1 MANTNKKVNWKVDG
15 MTCSNCALTI
25 QQYLK
30 GQGMNDVKVDLL
42 QGDVSFDLSENKD
55 EQRIIK
61 GIENLGYSV
70 QNGQGHDHHH
80 GHDHDDPATG
90 KRKWLK
96 NHKQRFFFCLLFTAP
111 LMLHML
117 DKVWHIHWLM
127 NPWIQLALCLP
138 VYIVGMDFFGRS
150 AWMSIRN
157 RMPNMNVLVAL
168 GATAAFVYSLVG
180 ALLNLGPSY
189 LYFETTAS
197 IITLVFLG
205 NYLEDASIH
214 STQRALNKLAR
225 SQKVMAN
232 MIAYDGEFQEV
243 ILPVEN
249 TTLRDGD
256 LVLIKSGEQVP
267 ADCKILWG
275 EATVNESI
283 ITGESLPVTR
293 KSKDKLIG
301 GSLLI
306 DGTIK
311 AQVTAAA
318 KDSVLAN
325 IINLVK
331 RAQSERPPVQQLA
344 DKISAIFVPVVLGI
358 ALLTFI
364 LNWVILQ
371 NFTESLMRSI
381 AVLVIACPC
390 AMGLAT
396 PAAIAVG
403 LGRAARNGVLFRN
416 TKSLEL
422 FKDIRQVVFDKTGT
436 LTTGNFV
443 LAGHTLTT
451 DDITDDDFKRI
462 AFSMEKYSG
471 HPIAKS
477 IADNWKRKDE
487 IKWEKIEEVKGF
499 GMKAVSKDG
508 DKYIAG
514 SYEAAM
520 AHTKDDTHN
529 IYVLKNDQLLGWID
543 VKDEIRPEAGTVVQ
557 YLRHKNIRTILLSG
571 DREIKCRQLA
581 NFLGID
587 EVIAEKK
594 PEEKLSVIEDLTL
607 QGPTAMVGDGIND
620 APALAKATIGISLSE
635 ASQLAVQTADVVLM
649 NQGIK
654 NLPLSLGLGR
664 HTYLTIRQNL
674 FWAFFYNIIAI
685 PVAAF
690 GFLQPTFAA
699 LVMGLSDV
707 VLAAN
712 SVRLFVKRVE

>member
-1 MANTNKKVNWKVDG
+1 MANTSKKVNWKVEG

-30 GQGMNDVKVDLL
+30 SEGMNDVKVDLL
-42 QGDVSFDLSENKD
+42 QGDVSFDLVETTN
-55 EQRIIK
+55 EQSIKK
-61 GIENLGYSV
+61 GIEELGYTV
-70 QNGQGHDHHH
+70 QHDDH
-80 GHDHDDPATG
+80 GHDHVAG
-90 KRKWLK
+90 NRKWFS
-96 NHKQRFFFCLLFTAP
+96 NHKQRFLFCLLFTLP
-111 LMLHML
+111 LMMHMFENW
-117 DKVWHIHWLM
+117 VHIHWLM
-127 NPWIQLALCLP
+127 NPWVQLALCVP

-150 AWMSIRN
+150 AIKSIRN

-168 GATAAFVYSLVG
+168 GATAAFVYSLAG
-180 ALLNLGPSY
+180 AILNLGEQY
-189 LYFETTAS
+189 LFFETTAS

-205 NYLEDASIH
+205 NYLEDASIQ

-232 MIAYDGEFQEV
+232 MVAFDGEGKEV

-249 TTLRDGD
+249 TSLQEGD
-256 LVLIKSGEQVP
+256 FILVKSGEQVP

-275 EATVNESI
+275 DATVNESI
-283 ITGESLPVTR
+283 ITGESLPVT
-293 KSKDKLIG
+293 KKPKDKLIG
-301 GSLLI
+301 GSILT
-306 DGTIK
+306 DGTVR
-311 AQVTAAA
+311 AQVISEA

-331 RAQSERPPVQQLA
+331 RAQGEKPPVQQMA
-344 DKISAIFVPVVLGI
+344 DRISAIFVPVVLGI
-358 ALLTFI
+358 ALVTLVV
-364 LNWVILQ
+364 NWIVLQ
-371 NFTESLMRSI
+371 QFTESLMRSI

-416 TKSLEL
+416 AKSLEL
-422 FKDIRQVVFDKTGT
+422 FRNIDRVVFDKTGT

-443 LAGHTLTT
+443 LGGLTLVT
-451 DDITDDDFKRI
+451 DDISEDELKQI
-462 AFSMEKYSG
+462 AFSLEKYSS

-477 IADNWKRKDE
+477 IAESWKRKDE
-487 IKWEKIEEVKGF
+487 IRWEKIEEVKGL
-499 GMKAVSKDG
+499 GMKAVSKSG
-508 DKYIAG
+508 DRYIAG
-514 SYEAAM
+514 SYETAM

-529 IYVLKNDQLLGWID
+529 VYILKNDQLLGWID
-543 VKDEIRPEAGTVVQ
+543 VKDEIRPEANAVVQ

-571 DREIKCRQLA
+571 DRQYKCQQLA

-594 PEEKLSVIEDLTL
+594 PEEKLAVIEDLTL

-635 ASQLAVQTADVVLM
+635 ASQLAMQTADVVLM

-664 HTYLTIRQNL
+664 HTYLTIKQNL

-707 VLAAN
+707 VLAVN
-712 SVRLFVKRVE
+712 SVRLFIKRVV